1 VEDVKMDIKQTVVM
15 QIRLIWLRI
24 ASSGQAVVKTAI
36 KLLALQQAEDFMT
49 I

>member
-1 VEDVKMDIKQTVVM
+1 MGLKQNMVM